1 MIAAARIG
9 DQLILEED
17 YDEND
22 IPSEQEIKE
31 YAKEIGID
39 PDTEPELM
47 WLAREG
53 IVAPLPPEWKP
64 CQDVTGDI
72 YYFNFSTGQSTWDH
86 PCDEHYRRLV
96 AEERERT
103 QHTVAAGV
111 SGVKKEKK
119 KKKEKKEKKE
129 KKKKEP
135 FKTPGTSSS
144 ALGPL
149 PSQLG
154 SLAPLRGLD
163 APALGPLRGSTSA
176 LRQLEP
182 LESSFG
188 ALRSSGASRVLGSR
202 QEEKVSLTLPG
213 FDDEDDED
221 KISENEPSARV
232 SDRLP
237 KNLQLDLDAL
247 GGGLQYEDSK
257 GSGTSPAEEMTE
269 PELQDFALSGDH
281 SPEPPSQQDSLRGR
295 HLRLS
300 PLLGDQN
307 HFSETAS
314 GVISPE
320 PEHSAAQEEAQGLSV
335 ERVER
340 EVLENED
347 VQKEKGE
354 DDEGETEKRDDGED
368 QDEKSN
374 KSKEGSE
381 IEEEERGSEGFGKEE
396 RVESDEVE
404 EECGESEDENVE
416 WCIESHKEEI
426 RLINENTECLEALGS
441 VMKEK
446 KEEAQEF
453 EEVDSKVVEE
463 SLKSDADEED
473 STDKERKMDGK
484 RKKYQ
489 GRQNRCKGKEEEA
502 HYEGGQE
509 KDREDEGERE
519 KAREDEGESEE
530 GLQRC
535 SLSQRKLT
543 ESDDDVLERC
553 VQSEGRE
560 TEGEEMEEEDESDAQ
575 KPQTASESDEE
586 VIRVFEMDMARVCS
600 ANRGKKMADL
610 KTQDQKRKSCGDKMK
625 MVINKCPHPAEL
637 SEKILEL
644 HQTSPSPSLS
654 SPSPF
659 ERDVRPRPKA
669 EALGPPQGLQRPETS
684 RGPPVDVSNKI
695 DGVEPHRKNDE
706 SSLKEPNWRIHK
718 DSERG
723 ETKEEEK
730 EKEKRAEREERNL
743 RQRNEEREREQR
755 KVDYNEE
762 EEIERLMR
770 EREKRICLLQE
781 KLRREEEE
789 EEEKLMEE
797 NKERLRALRQHLLS
811 ERREEEARLNEE
823 SERMLEE
830 VRESVEKKRDV
841 QERKFREE
849 SEAML
854 KDLRHTLEEERAVER
869 DRLEAQKRRDME
881 RLKAESEEE
890 LQTERSS
897 LQEGRAEK
905 PNYLKQKLAD
915 VLQEVREEVQRDHE
929 RKLEQLRED
938 HRREMNN
945 IREKYLD
952 EEERERLQASH
963 TLQLEELR
971 LQRHARLE
979 DSQMTHSRK
988 ESELR
993 DLSDQLE
1000 LRAKELQSHEA
1011 MLQTKTLPRLIQ
1023 ERDQLKQELERM
1035 REEKAECRELI
1046 HKLREERS
1054 EAKQEEEL
1062 LKRERD
1068 QLHVE
1073 LQRMREEKTHARE
1086 LIHKARE
1093 EAKQEEER
1101 LRWERDKAREESRKA
1116 KEEKEQLESKVA
1128 LLQERCDRLSRR
1140 VSELE
1145 AGEAGSAPKQDK
1157 NAAPSSDHRDAS
1169 LHVGDLEDPP
1179 ISPVPDSHTS
1189 EDEFQ
1194 RYIPPHTGSIQK
1206 IKHFLER
1213 ESRLLMD
1220 GQNRN
1225 QEGRVT
1231 EEIREQQP
1239 LFTELSRLAG
1249 ERKVTF
1255 DVTDSDLSSTVDP
1268 PVKTGD
1274 HPTVPESKVQELTE
1288 SLQQIS
1294 GQLSS
1299 VQTALGSL
1307 QRQSSTPLTGFPLSQ
1322 PHPTPAPTS
1331 VHTLGPTFLATAPLV
1346 GLPEP
1351 HWNWVPPGSSTA
1363 GPIFSTPI
1371 TSGLRASDD
1380 IINSRWS
1387 QIFPGAAMEPMA
1399 SSSWRT
1405 SSKYAP
1411 YSPARDHGRSL
1422 QPKQNPVEVDGQRLQ
1437 EVIDSNKRWLEMRK
1451 KDTSIPLFTR
1461 YQAPPTRSRLVQ
1473 LGLDDKNQIRVY
1485 HY

>member
-281 SPEPPSQQDSLRGR
+281 SPEPPSQQ
-295 HLRLS
+295 
-300 PLLGDQN
+300 
-307 HFSETAS
+307 
-314 GVISPE
+314 
-320 PEHSAAQEEAQGLSV
+320 
-335 ERVER
+335 
-340 EVLENED
+340 
-347 VQKEKGE
+347 
-354 DDEGETEKRDDGED
+354 
-368 QDEKSN
+368 
-374 KSKEGSE
+374 
-381 IEEEERGSEGFGKEE
+381 
-396 RVESDEVE
+396 
-404 EECGESEDENVE
+404 
-416 WCIESHKEEI
+416 
-426 RLINENTECLEALGS
+426 
-441 VMKEK
+441 
-446 KEEAQEF
+446 
-453 EEVDSKVVEE
+453 
-463 SLKSDADEED
+463 
-473 STDKERKMDGK
+473 
-484 RKKYQ
+484 
-489 GRQNRCKGKEEEA
+489 
-502 HYEGGQE
+502 
-509 KDREDEGERE
+509 
-519 KAREDEGESEE
+519 
-530 GLQRC
+530 
-535 SLSQRKLT
+535 
-543 ESDDDVLERC
+543 
-553 VQSEGRE
+553 
-560 TEGEEMEEEDESDAQ
+560 
-575 KPQTASESDEE
+575 
-586 VIRVFEMDMARVCS
+586 
-600 ANRGKKMADL
+600 
-610 KTQDQKRKSCGDKMK
+610 
-625 MVINKCPHPAEL
+625 L

-952 EEERERLQASH
+952 EETAQRERLLSTLQEERERLQASH